1 MSENRKKTKA
11 KTITGKSTP
20 AKKTTGARKKATPKE
35 DLGAK
40 PLLAY
45 EETLASNV
53 TRNRRNVS
61 TTIQRTDKYKN
72 IDDGL
77 VPFKYATSYSKNG
90 IEIRDAVIL
99 CQKAYYNFSTF
110 RNVIDLM
117 TEFSVNDIYFKGGN
131 KKARDFFEAFF
142 KRINIWGLQDKFF
155 REYYRS
161 GNVFVYR
168 FDADLLPEDAQKI
181 SQVFGLKE
189 GLAADKVKVP
199 SNYILLNP
207 ADIQMTGSLSFHN
220 VSYSKTLSDWELQKL
235 RNPQTDADQDVFD
248 NLSPEVKKAIK
259 SKKTGVVLLPLDMDK
274 VTAVFYKK
282 QDYEPFGVPMGY
294 PVLEDINF
302 KAELKKMDMA
312 IARTMQQAIL
322 LVTMGNE
329 PDKGGINQKNLEAM
343 QELFTNQSVGRVLI
357 ADYTTKAEF
366 VVPRIADLLDPKK
379 YETFDKDINLGLNN
393 ILVGNE
399 KFANQESRVKVFI
412 ARLEQGRQAFL
423 NDFLIPEIKKLAKSL
438 NFRSFPTPYFQEI
451 ALSDNVL
458 RDKIYTRLFELGALT
473 PEETFTAIKTRRLP
487 DSQES
492 LESQKRHKEEGIKK
506 GLYESVLNKK
516 NDDSGR
522 PNGSKGVPQSTQN
535 IAPVGAPKDSQ
546 AVDLYN
552 TSKIKENM
560 LLAQKLENA
569 VQASLRKKHGI
580 KRLNKQQKEVAGQI
594 ADIIVSNEKPEDWNS
609 KIEEYCENPTDK
621 NKKRTEEVQRVACEH
636 QIDMYLAALL
646 VASKE
651 EKGKS

>member
-1 MSENRKKTKA
+1 M
-11 KTITGKSTP
+11 
-20 AKKTTGARKKATPKE
+20 KTTGKKAASKRAPKKAKPE
-35 DLGAK
+35 AGAK

-45 EETLASNV
+45 EETLASDV

-77 VPFKYATSYSKNG
+77 VPFKYANAYSKNG
-90 IEIRDAVIL
+90 IEVRDAVIL

-117 TEFSVNDIYFKGGN
+117 TEFSVNEIYFKGGN
-131 KKARDFFEAFF
+131 KKSRDFFEAFF
-142 KRINIWGLQDKFF
+142 KRINIWSLQDKFF

-161 GNVFVYR
+161 GNVFIYR
-168 FDADLLPEDAQKI
+168 FDADLQPEDAKKI
-181 SQVFGLKE
+181 TQVFGLEE
-189 GLAADKVKVP
+189 GVATDTVKVP
-199 SNYILLNP
+199 SRYVFLNP

-220 VSYSKTLSDWELQKL
+220 VTYSKTLSDWELQKL
-235 RNPQTDADQDVFD
+235 RNPQTESDKEMFD
-248 NLSPEVKKAIK
+248 NLPSDVKESIK
-259 SKKTGVVLLPLDMDK
+259 NKKIGVVLLPLDMDK

-302 KAELKKMDMA
+302 KYELKKMDMA

-322 LVTMGNE
+322 LITMGNE

-343 QELFTNQSVGRVLI
+343 QSLFTNQSVGRVLI

-423 NDFLIPEIKKLAKSL
+423 HDFLIPEIKKLAKNL
-438 NFRSFPTPYFQEI
+438 NFKSFPTPYFQEI
-451 ALSDNVL
+451 ALADSVL
-458 RDKIYTRLFELGALT
+458 RDKIYARLFELGALT
-473 PEETFTAIKTRRLP
+473 PEETFRAIKTRRLP
-487 DSQES
+487 DIEES
-492 LESQKRHKEEGIKK
+492 LESQKKHNEEGVKK
-506 GLYESVLNKK
+506 GLYEPVLKK
-516 NDDSGR
+516 MQQDGAGR
-522 PNGSKGVPQSTQN
+522 PSGSKGVPQSTQK
-535 IAPVGAPKDSQ
+535 ISPVGTPSPSSNQQ
-546 AVDLYN
+546 AESSYPVEYDV
-552 TSKIKENM
+552 SKIKENM
-560 LLAQKLENA
+560 VLSQKLETN
-569 VQASLRKKHGI
+569 VQAALRKIHKV
-580 KRLNKQQKEVAGQI
+580 KRLNKSQKEVASDI
-594 ADIIVSNEKPEDWNS
+594 TDIIICNEEPKNWVS
-609 KIEEYCENPTDK
+609 KIEKYCKNPKDQ
-621 NKKRTEEVQRVACEH
+621 NKAKIHEIQDVACEH
-636 QIDMYLAALL
+636 KISTYLAALL
-646 VASKE
+646 VASKN
-651 EKGKS
+651 KKD